1 MQKFILSCIMYI
13 MHRKSQLNRWCLKRD
28 DVMKVP
34 TQYFQIVSR
43 EKDLPNHLK
52 FSSSILY
59 VTRAIWNVTTDFK
72 PPKKQQFHEITRQV
86 SVTR

>member
-1 MQKFILSCIMYI
+1 MYI

-59 VTRAIWNVTTDFK
+59 VTRAI
-72 PPKKQQFHEITRQV
+72 
-86 SVTR
+86 